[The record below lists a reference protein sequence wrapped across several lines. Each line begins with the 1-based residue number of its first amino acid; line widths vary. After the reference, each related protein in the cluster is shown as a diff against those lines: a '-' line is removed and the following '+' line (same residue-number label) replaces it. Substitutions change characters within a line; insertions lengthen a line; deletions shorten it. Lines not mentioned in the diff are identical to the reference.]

1 MNDTR
6 NNDTIINETLVRNK
20 EIRFE
25 IIELTKQIKLLR
37 EEKKMNDIFIF
48 NNCEHNWIL
57 DRSYFQYDERPN
69 RCTKCNLVK
78 N

>member
-1 MNDTR
+1 MT
-6 NNDTIINETLVRNK
+6 EK
-20 EIRFE
+20 
-25 IIELTKQIKLLR
+25 IKLLKH
-37 EEKKMNDIFIF
+37 EKKMNDIYIF
-48 NNCEHNWIL
+48 NNCEHNWVL